1 MAKKIYS
8 TRNSVEV
15 EKVEKVAIDGSPF
28 NKEYRHKTEQE
39 TADTMRRLGYTKV
52 AGQWV
57 CKQDTTQANNAN
69 ESPAND
75 SGESS
80 TPVWFILFL
89 GLAFYWMLSGNGGHQ

>member
-8 TRNSVEV
+8 TRNRVERS
-15 EKVEKVAIDGSPF
+15 EKVAIDGSPF
-28 NKEYRHKTEQE
+28 NKEYRHKTTEE
-39 TADTMRRLGYTKV
+39 TEGTMRRLGYTKV

-57 CKQDTTQANNAN
+57 YKQDTTQANNAN
-69 ESPAND
+69 ESPTND

-80 TPVWFILFL
+80 TLWFILFL